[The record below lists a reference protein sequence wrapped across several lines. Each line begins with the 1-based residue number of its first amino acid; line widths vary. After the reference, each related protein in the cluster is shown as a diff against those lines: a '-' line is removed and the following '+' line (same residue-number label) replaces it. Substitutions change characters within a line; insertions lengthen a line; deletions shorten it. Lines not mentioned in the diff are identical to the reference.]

1 MYKRFELVLVKL
13 VCVDVQVP
21 DIARYNF
28 KEEYL
33 AIKDKEDETQPYGI
47 IRNKNAD
54 IDEILKTKDGIT
66 YRNLYEHLCSAQY
79 IADSLQDDD
88 ANAILKIQE
97 RIGQKLLNEY
107 NKFK

>member
-21 DIARYNF
+21 DIARYSF

-54 IDEILKTKDGIT
+54 IGKILKEIKKSNKLGEATTELCFCEEYDDVVWELKD
-66 YRNLYEHLCSAQY
+66 
-79 IADSLQDDD
+79 
-88 ANAILKIQE
+88 
-97 RIGQKLLNEY
+97 EY
-107 NKFK
+107 KFKEVE